1 MDRASVDFYTNPT
14 FAWLVDRI
22 KIMEAKEDITLRA
35 TGRGE
40 SETNFNYQTG
50 IVDGIDRVGQLIENE
65 RKKAL
70 DEGSDDS
77 E

>member
-1 MDRASVDFYTNPT
+1 
-14 FAWLVDRI
+14 
-22 KIMEAKEDITLRA
+22 MEAKEDVTLRA